1 MSGLANIKVEV
12 NEEEIKQQLQ
22 ELIAAA
28 ARETLLFWDIEE
40 MAKRT
45 CLEPSYLKRH
55 VLTDARMKVFE
66 RRRGNGKRL
75 WIYEGS
81 VQALKEIIDDWY

>member
-1 MSGLANIKVEV
+1 MSLAKVQVEIDQ
-12 NEEEIKQQLQ
+12 EEIKQQLQ
-22 ELIAAA
+22 QMIVDA

-40 MAKRT
+40 MSKRT
-45 CLEPSYLKRH
+45 CLDKAYLQRH
-55 VLTDARMKVFE
+55 VLTDPRMKMYE
-66 RRRGNGKRL
+66 RRRGQGKRL